1 MRTKPSSVSA
11 KEISAYVRTLVHVMC
26 HTFKRKFQQ
35 LCVQVAYRWRL
46 TLACNNVEEPGRGY
60 WFPWMGEIS
69 VNTHNFS
76 FVIDAISLSTT
87 NCSTRR
93 EMFLQ
98 SVRVPILEEISPRVW
113 KSLWRICHV
122 STNYTH
128 VAMMRKNAHIS
139 FSEARTH
146 FSLSSNL
153 PRHLTVT

>member
-11 KEISAYVRTLVHVMC
+11 KEISAYVRTLVQTMC
-26 HTFKRKFQQ
+26 NTFKRNFQQ
-35 LCVQVAYRWRL
+35 FCGAGGLPMKTNTRL
-46 TLACNNVEEPGRGY
+46 QKCWGARPRSLVSMNGRDFCHNHKY
-60 WFPWMGEIS
+60 NFV
-69 VNTHNFS
+69 VN
-76 FVIDAISLSTT
+76 AISLSTT
-87 NCSTRR
+87 NCAIQR

-98 SVRVPILEEISPRVW
+98 SLRVPILEENPPRIW
-113 KSLWRICHV
+113 KCLWRIWHV
-122 STNYTH
+122 SRNYTH